1 MLRSALKYS
10 DLRSIKFSDST
21 ISFLMDVILVFLSGF
36 LPRCLARLVWVMIFV
51 LSEHGVILIFMV
63 VGRLSCYIVNLRLR
77 LMLYSFRMVSIAWST
92 CFLYIVDN
100 GLNFESGVSFV
111 WLPSTADSCVV
122 GLALGCVCLPV
133 TSAHMGI
140 VSGILSVLLF
150 LWPWLNML

>member
-1 MLRSALKYS
+1 MVMARLVQSWCIAQRAEIFGLKEHKIF
-10 DLRSIKFSDST
+10 LGST

-63 VGRLSCYIVNLRLR
+63 LGRLSCYIVNLRLR

-100 GLNFESGVSFV
+100 GLNFNLV
-111 WLPSTADSCVV
+111 
-122 GLALGCVCLPV
+122 
-133 TSAHMGI
+133 
-140 VSGILSVLLF
+140 
-150 LWPWLNML
+150 